1 MTDTTMERQTYRTII
16 GAHIEEIRQW
26 RSEGCSLKSI
36 AKELS
41 VDPSVLSTVLRSD
54 YADLFPPKSPTLHGL
69 VRERVDE
76 IREMRN
82 DETPWAEIAEK
93 LSLPCNGEQLK
104 DMYYS
109 VMVYVRSKQKN
120 RAIDP
125 ANVPFIT
132 HQKYR

>member
-1 MTDTTMERQTYRTII
+1 MEKPTYRTII

-26 RSEGCSLKSI
+26 RTEGRSQKSI

-41 VDPSVLSTVLRSD
+41 VDPSVLSQVLRSD
-54 YADLFPPKSPTLHGL
+54 YADLFPEKSPSLHSL
-69 VRERVDE
+69 VRERVAE
-76 IREMRN
+76 IREMRC
-82 DETPWAEIAEK
+82 DEVSWAEIAMK
-93 LSLPCNGEQLK
+93 LSLPCSGARLK

-109 VMVYVRSKQKN
+109 VLVYLRSRE
-120 RAIDP
+120 RAPQVDP